1 MYKRGPLNV
10 ENQIDNRCVTF
21 IQFTFSFIV
30 VIWVIVVNDY
40 LVQFF
45 LGLYLVL
52 GFYQLEA
59 LIRVLMGSLEFF
71 SLDYG

>member
-1 MYKRGPLNV
+1 MYKRGPLSF
-10 ENQIDNRCVTF
+10 ENQIDNRCVSF

-30 VIWVIVVNDY
+30 VTWVIVVNDY
-40 LVQFF
+40 LIQFF

-59 LIRVLMGSLEFF
+59 LRVLMGSLEFC